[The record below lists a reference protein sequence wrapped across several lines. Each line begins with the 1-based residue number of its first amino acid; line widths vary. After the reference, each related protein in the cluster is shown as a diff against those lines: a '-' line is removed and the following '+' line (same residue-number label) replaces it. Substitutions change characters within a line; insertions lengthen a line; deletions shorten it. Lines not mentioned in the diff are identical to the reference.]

1 VEAFINKHPSLEN
14 LIGKDQGIRLM
25 YVDSQIIEAI
35 MKNFISRKL
44 PILCVHDSII
54 VEEQHVELARA
65 EMKAATNKIL
75 GTELSFDQNRLTYD
89 VVQGTFTYKDK
100 GFTDDYFDHFRSQLP
115 LEATTRHITNLRT
128 FNNWK
133 TTT

>member
-1 VEAFINKHPSLEN
+1 
-14 LIGKDQGIRLM
+14 M

-35 MKNFISRKL
+35 IRNFISYKL

>member
-1 VEAFINKHPSLEN
+1 MMLTEAT
-14 LIGKDQGIRLM
+14 GD
-25 YVDSQIIEAI
+25 
-35 MKNFISRKL
+35 
-44 PILCVHDSII
+44 
-54 VEEQHVELARA
+54 ARA

-89 VVQGTFTYKDK
+89 VVQGTFKYQDK
-100 GFTDDYFDHFRSQLP
+100 EFTNDYFDHFRSQLP